1 MSKKRRTSAFHGRA
15 LRLKAL
21 AKGKDKYAA
30 TAKKLSLKAK
40 QIVVTA
46 KKNEAEVILKEK
58 ESIRRK
64 LVVTAEEKESIRR
77 KLVVTAEELK
87 LKARQLAVTAKEK
100 EDVRRKLVVTAK
112 KLKMSHATLGK
123 KVLERTKD
131 LELLRAKDEAILA
144 SIGDGL
150 VATDKNKRILLV
162 NKAFERLL
170 GWKGGEA

>member
-64 LVVTAEEKESIRR
+64 LVVTAE
-77 KLVVTAEELK
+77 
-87 LKARQLAVTAKEK
+87 
-100 EDVRRKLVVTAK
+100 